1 MRQLVTFFSKTSTFM
16 AKGLACVT
24 LGLVAGGGSWV
35 LAQTAPALDPPV
47 RLVFVGDTVL
57 DDAPGELIARG
68 GDPFADFAAVLA
80 QADIRIANLECV
92 VATEGSAGDKNFTFR
107 AHPRVLPVLKTH
119 FDGVTLANN
128 HSGDFGRAAF
138 AQMLGLLRQAGLAQA
153 GGGLNLGQAHTPWM
167 VERQGLRIALL
178 SYNEFMP
185 RSFEAD
191 HNAPGVAWSE
201 DEQVVHDIRQ
211 ARQVHRADL
220 VIPIMHWGWENELVA
235 NARQRQLARL
245 MIEAGAD
252 AVIGGHPHVTQDIEH
267 IQGKP
272 VIYSVGNFVMKET
285 DNANQ
290 RRGWVL
296 RLDLDKRGVRGFDTL
311 VAQIRMD
318 GVPERDDRAA
328 SPCWQRGD
336 VAVGQCVS
344 GQQR

>member
-1 MRQLVTFFSKTSTFM
+1 MKKFLLVW
-16 AKGLACVT
+16 AVVGWWALAWAQEASAADKSVT
-24 LGLVAGGGSWV
+24 L
-35 LAQTAPALDPPV
+35 
-47 RLVFVGDTVL
+47 VFAGDTVL
-57 DDAPGELIARG
+57 DDAPGALIARG

-80 QADIRIANLECV
+80 GADIRIANLECV
-92 VATEGSAGDKNFTFR
+92 VATTGSAGDKNFTFR
-107 AHPRVLPVLKTH
+107 AHPRVLPVVKKH
-119 FDGVTLANN
+119 FDAVALANN
-128 HSGDFGRAAF
+128 HSGDFGREAF
-138 AQMLGLLRQAGLAQA
+138 AEMLGLLQNAGLGKL
-153 GGGLNLGQAHTPWM
+153 GGGRNLSDAHEPWV
-167 VERQGLRIALL
+167 VERNGLRIAFL

-201 DEQVVHDIRQ
+201 DEQVVDDIRR

-245 MIEAGAD
+245 MVAAGAD

-296 RLDLDKRGVRGFDTL
+296 RLELDPQGVRLLDTR

-318 GVPERDDRAA
+318 GVPDRDDRAA

-336 VAVGQCVS
+336 AAVGQCVA
-344 GQQR
+344 GRRVMPR

>member
-1 MRQLVTFFSKTSTFM
+1 MKKLFWLWVALCLGAPVWAQSVP
-16 AKGLACVT
+16 GLDKPVT
-24 LGLVAGGGSWV
+24 L
-35 LAQTAPALDPPV
+35 
-47 RLVFVGDTVL
+47 VFAGDTVL
-57 DDAPGELIARG
+57 DDDPGALIARG
-68 GDPFADFAAVLA
+68 GDPFAHFAGVFAA
-80 QADIRIANLECV
+80 ADIRIANLECV
-92 VATEGSAGDKNFTFR
+92 VATGGSAGDKNFTFR

-119 FDGVTLANN
+119 FDALALANN
-128 HSGDFGRAAF
+128 HSGDFGREAF
-138 AQMLGLLRQAGLAQA
+138 TEMLGLLKQAGLGKL
-153 GGGLNLGQAHTPWM
+153 GGGRNLSEAHAPWM
-167 VERQGLRIALL
+167 VERNGLRIAFL

-191 HNAPGVAWSE
+191 HDAPGVAWSE
-201 DEQVVHDIRQ
+201 DEQVVDDIRR
-211 ARQVHRADL
+211 ARQFHRADL
-220 VIPIMHWGWENELVA
+220 VIPIMHWGWENERVA

-245 MIEAGAD
+245 MVEAGAD

-296 RLDLDKRGVRGFDTL
+296 RLELDKRGVRAFDTR

-318 GVPERDDRAA
+318 GVPERDDHAA

-336 VAVGQCVS
+336 AAVGQCVG
-344 GQQR
+344 GQRDLPR